1 MIYQKNDEK
10 IFTKKNSRAIYNDF
24 NIVGDNFYFD
34 RNLNILNADGS
45 VVFENKMK
53 ITKYT
58 LMKWFIK
65 NDGKIFTKKNSRA
78 IYNDFNIVGDNF
90 YFDRYLNILN
100 ADGSVVFENKN
111 ENYKIYSDEMIY
123 QKNDE
128 KIFTKKNS
136 RAIYN
141 DFNIVGDNFYFDRNL
156 NILNADGN
164 VKIDDKIENYTIK
177 AEEITYKK
185 N

>member
-1 MIYQKNDEK
+1 MIYQ
-10 IFTKKNSRAIYNDF
+10 
-24 NIVGDNFYFD
+24 
-34 RNLNILNADGS
+34 
-45 VVFENKMK
+45 
-53 ITKYT
+53 
-58 LMKWFIK
+58 K

-90 YFDRYLNILN
+90 YFDRNLNILN

-185 N
+185 LDEFISKGKTSAVLEDKYEIQSSDVILNRKSKNSYQKPSIIKDDKYNLYKLNNFIFL